1 MSAWS
6 VIPLIMVPILPRKV
20 ASSTRLSQV
29 MAGLTI
35 IIWVLFFVYQ
45 VRFGQSNRPV
55 KLSKD
60 HASRVSKAG
69 LQYCGNIST
78 YYMTVATGHNRAMLN
93 HNHALQYRGD
103 YLPYHRL
110 YL

>member
-1 MSAWS
+1 MSALS
-6 VIPLIMVPILPRKV
+6 VIPLMMVPILPRKV

-29 MAGLTI
+29 MAALTI
-35 IIWVLFFVYQ
+35 IVLMFLLVY
-45 VRFGQSNRPV
+45 RDGFGHPNRPV

-60 HASRVSKAG
+60 HASKVGKTSLK
-69 LQYCGNIST
+69 YCGNIST

-103 YLPYHRL
+103 YLPYHR
-110 YL
+110 